1 MTYWM
6 MYIVLVIGGESV
18 STPVSMWYYEEDCK
32 LAALQIMQHPDNR
45 NAVLVDCLKTT
56 EL

>member
-18 STPVSMWYYEEDCK
+18 STPVSMWYYEDDCK
-32 LAALQIMQHPDNR
+32 LAALQIMQHPDNK